1 VAVRYPS
8 TPYLGRWASR
18 SEGGLG
24 TCLGS
29 PLKTR
34 RRIWRPAAI
43 AGLDRFFIRRSG
55 PGDARPIMALAR
67 RVRCARSPAGA
78 AKRTWCFVAGLP
90 RCATR
95 RPAQNGENGDSA
107 CFRRAFDAASLGGM
121 HLAPEKLGSMAMSAS
136 DNGVRR
142 DPLLPTLELP
152 GHCSAIIA
160 VIGPAFANGNGVW
173 IAQIQSHQRARSM
186 KF

>member
-1 VAVRYPS
+1 M
-8 TPYLGRWASR
+8 
-18 SEGGLG
+18 
-24 TCLGS
+24 CGS
-29 PLKTR
+29 GDPR
-34 RRIWRPAAI
+34 AAI
-43 AGLDRFFIRRSG
+43 AGLDHGLDRFFIRRSG
-55 PGDARPIMALAR
+55 SGDAH
-67 RVRCARSPAGA
+67 PAWHQRDVSNVCSKSGGA